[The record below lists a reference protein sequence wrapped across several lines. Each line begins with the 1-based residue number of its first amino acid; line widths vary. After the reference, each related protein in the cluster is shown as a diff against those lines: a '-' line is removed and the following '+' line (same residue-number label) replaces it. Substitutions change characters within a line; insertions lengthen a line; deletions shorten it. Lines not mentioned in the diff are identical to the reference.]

1 MKSWALDS
9 EVVKARLGKSQQLYF
24 RLLNRSVWRY
34 GIGILYL
41 LIAFIF
47 SAGLST
53 CKAANTAPVL
63 ASIQD
68 QTIPEGRNLV
78 LTNSATD
85 ADVPPQTLIFTLGFP
100 APPGAT
106 ISSNTGVFHWR
117 PNEIQGGTNYDVAII
132 VVDNGTPSLSATQ
145 HFLIT
150 VMDTLPD
157 FSVTLGNTNLL
168 ANETGAVSIVLN
180 SRAGFT
186 NVTFILEAD
195 TGRLRD
201 FALISFLPPGD
212 SVTFYPVASNQFS
225 VSFSTHTGSQLA
237 GTINL
242 GRLQFT
248 TAAQTNSAIVPL
260 VVSDLTGIQNDG
272 RTITASVGNSGR
284 VIVVIREPVM
294 EIILYGSIGVNV
306 YCLTNH
312 AYMIEVADD
321 LTWPISWYAFAG
333 IAKAKRVETVIDPS
347 FYSKRFYRTRDLTFP

>member
-1 MKSWALDS
+1 M
-9 EVVKARLGKSQQLYF
+9 SQQVYF
-24 RLLNRSVWRY
+24 QLLNPSSGRY
-34 GIGILYL
+34 GIDALCL
-41 LIAFIF
+41 VIAFIF
-47 SAGLST
+47 WAGVSGS
-53 CKAANTAPVL
+53 KAANTAPVL
-63 ASIQD
+63 VPIQD

-85 ADVPPQTLIFTLGFP
+85 TDIPPQTLIFTLGFP
-100 APPGAT
+100 APAGAT
-106 ISSNTGVFHWR
+106 ISSNTGVFRWR
-117 PNEIQGGTNYDVAII
+117 PNEIQGGTNYVVAVI
-132 VVDNGTPSLSATQ
+132 VADNGTPSLSATQ
-145 HFLIT
+145 RFQIT

-157 FSVTLGNTNLL
+157 FSVSLGDTNLL
-168 ANETGAVSIVLN
+168 VNEMGAVSIVLS
-180 SRAGFT
+180 SRVGFT

-195 TGRLRD
+195 THRLRD
-201 FALISFLPPGD
+201 FTLISLLSPNG
-212 SVTFYPVASNQFS
+212 SATFDPVASNQFS
-225 VSFSTHTGSQLA
+225 VSFATQTGSQLV

-248 TAAQTNSAIVPL
+248 AAAQTNSAIVPL
-260 VVSDLTGIQNDG
+260 VVNTLTGVQNDG
-272 RTITASVGNSGR
+272 RVITASIGNSGR

-294 EIILYGSIGVNV
+294 EVIPYGLIGVNV

>member
-1 MKSWALDS
+1 M
-9 EVVKARLGKSQQLYF
+9 SQQVYF
-24 RLLNRSVWRY
+24 QLLNPSAGRY
-34 GIGILYL
+34 GINALCL
-41 LIAFIF
+41 VIAFIF
-47 SAGLST
+47 WAGVSGS
-53 CKAANTAPVL
+53 KAANTAPVL
-63 ASIQD
+63 VPIQD

-85 ADVPPQTLIFTLGFP
+85 TDIPPQTLIFTLGFP
-100 APPGAT
+100 APAGAT
-106 ISSNTGVFHWR
+106 ISSNTGVFRWR
-117 PNEIQGGTNYDVAII
+117 PNEIQGGTNYDVEII
-132 VVDNGTPSLSATQ
+132 VEDNGTPSLSATQ
-145 HFLIT
+145 RFQIT

-157 FSVTLGNTNLL
+157 FSVSLGDTNLL
-168 ANETGAVSIVLN
+168 VNETGAVPIVLS

-195 TGRLRD
+195 TQRLRD
-201 FALISFLPPGD
+201 FTLISLLSPSG
-212 SVTFYPVASNQFS
+212 SATFDPVASNQFS
-225 VSFSTHTGSQLA
+225 VSFATQTGSQLV

-260 VVSDLTGIQNDG
+260 VVNTLTGVQNDG
-272 RTITASVGNSGR
+272 RVITASIGNSGR

-294 EIILYGSIGVNV
+294 EIIPYGLIGVKV

-321 LTWPISWYAFAG
+321 LAWPISWSAFAG

>member
-1 MKSWALDS
+1 M
-9 EVVKARLGKSQQLYF
+9 KARLGKSQQVYF
-24 RLLNRSVWRY
+24 RLLNRSFWRY
-34 GIGILYL
+34 GIGTLYL

-47 SAGLST
+47 WAGLSRV
-53 CKAANTAPVL
+53 KAANTAPVI
-63 ASIQD
+63 APIED
-68 QTIPEGRNLV
+68 QTITEGRILV
-78 LTNSATD
+78 LTNFAAD
-85 ADVPPQTLIFTLGFP
+85 ADIPSQTLTFSLDSP
-100 APPGAT
+100 VPPGAT
-106 ISSNTGVFHWR
+106 INSNTGVFRWR

-132 VVDNGTPSLSATQ
+132 VADNGTPSLSATQ
-145 HFLIT
+145 RFQIT
-150 VMDTLPD
+150 VLDTLPD
-157 FSVTLGNTNLL
+157 FSVSLGDTNLL
-168 ANETGAVSIVLN
+168 MNETGAVSIVLN

-186 NVTFILEAD
+186 NVNFILKAD
-195 TGRLRD
+195 TQRLRD
-201 FALISFLPPGD
+201 FTLTSLLSASGSAIFD
-212 SVTFYPVASNQFS
+212 PVASNQFL
-225 VSFSTHTGSQLA
+225 VSFTTQTGSQLI

-321 LTWPISWYAFAG
+321 LAWPISWYAFTG
-333 IAKAKRVETVIDPS
+333 IAKAKRVETVIDSS